1 MPLFTS
7 NVPRHNRDQR
17 AVLPTPERVGAPAQ
31 YTGRGVTIAVV
42 DSGFYMHPDLGG
54 RVLVHADATTNHVTE
69 QPQVMETSDLSWH
82 GQMTSVIAAGDG
94 STSGGRYR
102 GIASESSLVLVKISS
117 PRGQVK
123 ERDIL
128 RGLRWLID
136 THRRFNVRVVN
147 LSVGG
152 DDYSDDPD
160 HPLHVAV
167 RRLTE
172 AGIVVVAASGNH
184 GRDWLVP
191 PASAPDA
198 ITVGG
203 YDDHNTTDRSQ
214 WTGFHSDW
222 GSACD
227 GSGKP
232 DIVAPAAWIASPI
245 LPGSQVER
253 EAFWLGPLLE
263 SESERAL
270 RRLLTRG
277 YGDLGLPREIT
288 LHPDHSLYE
297 MLQARINT
305 HKLIDAKHQHVDGTS
320 VSAAIVSAVV
330 AQMLE
335 ANSGLTPAQIRA
347 ILIDTAYP
355 LANMPLA
362 QQGAGAIDPA
372 RAVRAAMRNEV
383 SPRTNP

>member
-7 NVPRHNRDQR
+7 NIPRHDPYQR
-17 AVLPTPERVGAPAQ
+17 AVLPTPERVRASSQ
-31 YTGRGVTIAVV
+31 YTGNGVTIAVV
-42 DSGFYMHPDLGG
+42 DSGFYMHPDLGS
-54 RVLVHADATTNHVTE
+54 RILVHADATTSHVIE
-69 QPQVMETSDLSWH
+69 QPQVMENSDLSWH

-94 STSGGRYR
+94 FTSGGRYR
-102 GIASESSLVLVKISS
+102 GIASESNLVLVKISS
-117 PRGQVK
+117 PRGLVK

-128 RGLRWLID
+128 RGLRWISD
-136 THRRFNVRVVN
+136 THRRFNIRVVN

-152 DDYSDDPD
+152 DNYSTDTE
-160 HPLHVAV
+160 HPLHRAV

-184 GRDWLVP
+184 GRNWLVP
-191 PASAPDA
+191 PASASDS

-203 YDDHNTTDRSQ
+203 YDDHNTLDRSL
-214 WTGFHSDW
+214 WTNYHSDW
-222 GSACD
+222 GSAYD
-227 GSGKP
+227 GSSKP

-245 LPGSQVER
+245 LPGSLVER

-270 RRLLTRG
+270 KRLLTRG
-277 YGDLGLPREIT
+277 YGDLGLPREWT
-288 LHPDHSLYE
+288 LNPDHALYD
-297 MLQARINT
+297 MLQARINS

-330 AQMLE
+330 AQILE
-335 ANSGLTPAQIRA
+335 ANPSLTPAQIRA
-347 ILIDTAYP
+347 ILVETAYP
-355 LANMPLA
+355 LEHVPPA

-372 RAVRAAMRNEV
+372 RALRAACETSFR
-383 SPRTNP
+383 

>member
-7 NVPRHNRDQR
+7 NIPLHDPYQR
-17 AVLPTPERVGAPAQ
+17 TVLPTPERLGAPAQ
-31 YTGRGVTIAVV
+31 YTGQGVTIAVV
-42 DSGFYMHPDLGG
+42 DSGFYMHPDLGQ
-54 RVLVHADATTNHVTE
+54 RVLIHADATTSHIIE
-69 QPQVMETSDLSWH
+69 QPQVMESDDLSWH

-94 STSGGRYR
+94 FTSGGRYR
-102 GIASESSLVLVKISS
+102 GIASASNLVLVKISS
-117 PRGQVK
+117 PRGLVK
-123 ERDIL
+123 EQDIL

-136 THRRFNVRVVN
+136 TYRRFNVRVVN

-152 DDYSDDPD
+152 DEYSADPD
-160 HPLHVAV
+160 HPLHWAV

-184 GRDWLVP
+184 GRDWIVP

-198 ITVGG
+198 IVVGG

-214 WTGFHSDW
+214 WSGFHSDW
-222 GSACD
+222 GSAWD
-227 GSGKP
+227 GARKP
-232 DIVAPAAWIASPI
+232 DVVAPAAWIPSPI
-245 LPGSQVER
+245 LPGSVVDR

-263 SESERAL
+263 SESEKAL

-277 YGDLGLPREIT
+277 YGDLGLPREWT

-335 ANSGLTPAQIRA
+335 VNPSLTPAQIRA
-347 ILIDTAYP
+347 ILVATAYP
-355 LANMPLA
+355 LENVPRA
-362 QQGAGAIDPA
+362 QQGAGAVDPA
-372 RAVRAAMRNEV
+372 RAVLAALQSDFPSRIDA
-383 SPRTNP
+383 